1 MLKRVQHDGLASQ
14 ALFALL
20 MALALC
26 ACGLQPIYA
35 GADGRGAA
43 ADLSAVQ
50 IAPIEGR
57 SGWLVATALE
67 DRVSLRQTD
76 TAPRYRLDVQ
86 LDDSLESLGLLSDE
100 RVTRERRILRA
111 RYQLVDLSNGAIVLD
126 ATAGSDAG
134 IDVVSSDYAT
144 LAAERAAVERLAQV
158 VADQIVTRV
167 SLALRKRN

>member
-1 MLKRVQHDGLASQ
+1 MRFVFTLLA
-14 ALFALL
+14 
-20 MALALC
+20 ALALS

-35 GADGRGAA
+35 GANGKGVV

-57 SGWLVATALE
+57 TGWLLATALE
-67 DRVSLRQTD
+67 DRVDLNRTAP
-76 TAPRYRLDVQ
+76 APRYRLDVQ
-86 LDDSLESLGLLSDE
+86 LDESLESLGLLSDE

-111 RYQLVDLSNGAIVLD
+111 RYQLVDLESGTILLD
-126 ATAGSDAG
+126 ASAGSDSG

-144 LAAERAAVERLAQV
+144 IAAERAAAERLAQT

-167 SLALRKRN
+167 SVALRKRN